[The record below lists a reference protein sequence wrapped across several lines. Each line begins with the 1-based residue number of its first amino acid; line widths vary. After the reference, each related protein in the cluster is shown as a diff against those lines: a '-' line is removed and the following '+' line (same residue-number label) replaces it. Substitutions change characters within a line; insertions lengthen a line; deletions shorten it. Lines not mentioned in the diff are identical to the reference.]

1 MWVRIHNELL
11 NQVLLSKTDM
21 RAGPTGT
28 AADKF
33 TFGFNAGV
41 LQTQFVEYDSIADS
55 YTASSVVDSGSTVD
69 TAPYSWMLVGVN
81 YSYGTSQTDIELT
94 KDGSVLNTSTQAGQ
108 FTDIMN
114 PSHVKNIIG
123 CQLDQSNAYGP
134 INFFTGDIWEVFIV
148 NSNLIAADILAGID
162 TNVLPVL
169 DTCLSSDLY
178 YDS

>member
-28 AADKF
+28 AADKI

-55 YTASSVVDSGSTVD
+55 YTASSVVDSGSTLD

-81 YSYGTSQTDIELT
+81 YSYGASQTDIELT
-94 KDGSVLNTSTQAGQ
+94 KDGSVVNSSTQAG
-108 FTDIMN
+108 
-114 PSHVKNIIG
+114 
-123 CQLDQSNAYGP
+123 
-134 INFFTGDIWEVFIV
+134 
-148 NSNLIAADILAGID
+148 
-162 TNVLPVL
+162 
-169 DTCLSSDLY
+169 
-178 YDS
+178 